1 MNSFLPQVGIVEN
14 LLTACIKAMG
24 ELPEGKAKAMLQAAL
39 EPFGSAIT
47 PSVIFLDE
55 VYEYAS
61 SQSIEIS
68 AEQATSILETA
79 ALDIDTNY
87 VTDAVVY
94 HIDEFII
101 ANND

>member
-1 MNSFLPQVGIVEN
+1 MNSFLPQAGIVEN
-14 LLTACIKAMG
+14 LLTACIAVME
-24 ELPEGKAKAMLQAAL
+24 ELPAGKAKAVLQAAL

-61 SQSIEIS
+61 SQSIEIN

-94 HIDEFII
+94 HVDEFI
-101 ANND
+101 AASND